1 MTAAE
6 WSVGAAG
13 PILRLLADPPDAH
26 TRWQDFARCRE
37 FDGDLWF
44 MEPGESGYGQ
54 AKAICAQCPVRHP
67 CLEYAL
73 SIETRSLAHGVYGG
87 LAPEERKAILRA
99 RHRLAR
105 QRRKAAA

>member
-1 MTAAE
+1 MSAAE

-13 PILRLLADPPDAH
+13 PVLRLLAGPPDAD
-26 TRWQDFARCRE
+26 TTWQDFARCHE
-37 FDGDLWF
+37 VDPELFF

-54 AKAICAQCPVRHP
+54 AKAICARCPVAP
-67 CLEYAL
+67 QCLEYAL

-87 LAPEERKAILRA
+87 LAPEERKAILRE

-105 QRRKAAA
+105 QRRQAAA